1 MQDKDANN
9 PDLERRRFIRNAG
22 TGALAV
28 GGSSV
33 DPDAAEQEW
42 LPEHLREG
50 KPVGA

>member
-28 GGSSV
+28 VLLRRGTKKGNAKHL
-33 DPDAAEQEW
+33 AASTTW
-42 LPEHLREG
+42 
-50 KPVGA
+50 